1 MGSISE
7 QLADGLEEA
16 PHDDEGM
23 RIPSDPDNDNE
34 IDDPGRGDG
43 HRSDSDSND
52 EVDDTYW

>member
-7 QLADGLEEA
+7 QLANGLEEA

-43 HRSDSDSND
+43 HRSDSND
-52 EVDDTYW
+52 EVDDTNW